1 MNIYFENNVFDLE
14 NSAQNKSLQFM
25 NNVRKFCTKL
35 SQLQNTNNLPNL
47 KYIKTTSNK
56 FPQKILTA
64 ISHTNNM
71 ENSKLN
77 KIIKQQDNFNLTKI
91 VSNQYPILIIIILEY
106 KTLSARPSSGAT
118 CQNWQKTE
126 G

>member
-1 MNIYFENNVFDLE
+1 M
-14 NSAQNKSLQFM
+14 S
-25 NNVRKFCTKL
+25 NVRRFCTKL
-35 SQLQNTNNLPNL
+35 SQPQKINNLPNL

-56 FPQKILTA
+56 FPPKILTA
-64 ISHTNNM
+64 ISHTSNI
-71 ENSKLN
+71 ESSSFK
-77 KIIKQQDNFNLTKI
+77 KQHNNFNLTKI
-91 VSNQYPILIIIILEY
+91 VFNQYPILIIIILEY